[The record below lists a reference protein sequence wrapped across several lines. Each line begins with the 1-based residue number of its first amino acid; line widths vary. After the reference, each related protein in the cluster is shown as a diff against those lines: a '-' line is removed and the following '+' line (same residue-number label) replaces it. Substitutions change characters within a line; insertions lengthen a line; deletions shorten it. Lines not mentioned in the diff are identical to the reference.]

1 MSKALWSLPAI
12 LIVCFSACTEEHSL
26 PSRFHEGRVETP
38 SGLEARFEGDQ
49 VVLEWR
55 MEAPE
60 EVLYY
65 VVTLAGNTTGTERQY
80 TASGDSTTFVMAE
93 FAWTDSFYTFQVQA
107 VDHTDFV
114 GEGSNVDTLFVR

>member
-12 LIVCFSACTEEHSL
+12 LIVCLSACSEEHSL
-26 PSRFHEGRVETP
+26 PSKFHDGRVETP
-38 SGLEARFEGDQ
+38 SNLEARFEGDD
-49 VVLEWR
+49 VVLEWSVD
-55 MEAPE
+55 APR

-65 VVTLAGNTTGTERQY
+65 IVTLAGNATGAERQY
-80 TASGDSTTFVMAE
+80 TAPGDSTTFVLTE

>member
-1 MSKALWSLPAI
+1 MSKALWPLPAI
-12 LIVCFSACTEEHSL
+12 LILYISACSEEHSL
-26 PSRFHEGRVETP
+26 PSKFHEGRVETP

-49 VVLEWR
+49 VVLEWSVA
-55 MEAPE
+55 APE

-65 VVTLAGNTTGTERQY
+65 IVTLSEGTTGAERQY
-80 TASGDSTTFVMAE
+80 TAPGDSTIWALVE

-114 GEGSNVDTLFVR
+114 GEGSNVDTLFVP

>member
-12 LIVCFSACTEEHSL
+12 LIVCFSACSKEHSL
-26 PSRFHEGRVETP
+26 PSRFHDGRVEIP

-49 VVLEWR
+49 VVLEWN
-55 MEAPE
+55 MEAPG

-65 VVTLAGNTTGTERQY
+65 IVTLSGSTTGAEWQY
-80 TASGDSTTFVMAE
+80 TAPGDSTAFVLAE

-107 VDHTDFV
+107 VDHTAFV
-114 GEGSNVDTLFVR
+114 GQGSNVDTLFVP